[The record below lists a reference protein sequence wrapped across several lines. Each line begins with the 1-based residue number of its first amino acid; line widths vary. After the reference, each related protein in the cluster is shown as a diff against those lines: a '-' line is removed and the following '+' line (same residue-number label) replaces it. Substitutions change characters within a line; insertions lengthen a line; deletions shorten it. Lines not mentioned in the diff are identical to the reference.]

1 MKPLVRAFTAF
12 TGPSSGPPPC
22 LNVGPAGWCATRRPA
37 LEWEVETRLGFPA
50 IGGERGPSGE
60 AGATGRG
67 EGRTMRRASTVLL
80 AMLLVSTLGASAA
93 LAVSPHF
100 IGDPTISKSTTT
112 GLTVTWKAAG
122 LGNVASAAFLTA
134 DRVEATYEC
143 VNRGGNVA
151 PGQPLV
157 FEDVTG
163 PTTNIPPSN
172 GQITFT
178 VTLPVPPTPSSR
190 DVCPNGNW
198 TVRLTSLTYFNVVV
212 HIQQDGMDILTGPLG
227 DIDP

>member
-1 MKPLVRAFTAF
+1 MAIDVSGVTRTVERRLVTHGTGAWSHGWRPPSREVATSTGEEVRKEHLREGDVRGRPDKEEGMRRTAMMLV
-12 TGPSSGPPPC
+12 PIM
-22 LNVGPAGWCATRRPA
+22 LVLA
-37 LEWEVETRLGFPA
+37 L
-50 IGGERGPSGE
+50 
-60 AGATGRG
+60 GAT
-67 EGRTMRRASTVLL
+67 S
-80 AMLLVSTLGASAA
+80 A
-93 LAVSPHF
+93 LAQSPHF
-100 IGDPTISKSTTT
+100 IGDPTITKSTTS

-134 DRVEATYEC
+134 DSVEATYEC
-143 VNRGGNVA
+143 VNKGGNVA

-157 FEDVTG
+157 FEDVQG

-178 VTLPVPPTPSSR
+178 VTLPPPPTPNSR

-198 TVRLTSLTYFNVVV
+198 SVRLTSLTYFNVVV